1 VSRTRVVVSLAAVGL
16 VLATL
21 VGLGVHGLVTSFVTR
36 PHAYDALE
44 SRGVVR
50 RATVV
55 ECRAGLGG
63 GRGRACELTLSYGGS
78 TRTWVYGENSAQF
91 DGLAPGAQV
100 EMLVDPRHPDTA
112 YTRTDVAAR
121 TNTGWGPVAFF
132 SVGALV
138 LALGLASALLTL
150 LRMVR
155 RRRQ

>member
-1 VSRTRVVVSLAAVGL
+1 VVASLGAVVL
-16 VLATL
+16 LLATL
-21 VGLGVHGLVTSFVTR
+21 VGLGVQGLVTAFVTR

-50 RATVV
+50 QATVV

-63 GRGRACELTLSYGGS
+63 RRGRACELSLTYGGS

-91 DGLAPGAQV
+91 DGLAPRAQV
-100 EMLVDPRHPDTA
+100 VVLVDPQHPDRV

-132 SVGALV
+132 SVGSLV
-138 LALGLASALLTL
+138 LATGLAAALLTL
-150 LRMVR
+150 LGWVR
-155 RRRQ
+155 RRRR